1 MYAIPQELVT
11 LVSHRGTDKYFLLQY
26 PFTAS
31 KLPVFHVFIY
41 DMHIEPIDVY
51 VVMNLRRWN
60 WIPNQYQLFWRCWN
74 SLLPMYE

>member
-26 PFTAS
+26 PFTAA
-31 KLPVFHVFIY
+31 KYLFFYVFIY

-51 VVMNLRRWN
+51 VVMKLRRWN
-60 WIPNQYQLFWRCWN
+60 WIPNQY
-74 SLLPMYE
+74 